1 MEAGGGAL
9 DGMGRGVSRLPR
21 PLVIAHRGASGELPE
36 NTLPAYEL
44 ALAQGSDMIEIDL
57 HTSRDGAIVI
67 THDASLERL
76 GGRGEVAD
84 ATLEEI
90 RRLDAGGGAAVP
102 TLGEVLDAYGARIP
116 FNLELKRS
124 SRGEYPGM
132 EAASV
137 EEVARRGLLEQTL
150 FSSFFDPVLDALRQV
165 SPKARLALLISPKF
179 PGGAIARAKK
189 VGAEALNPQRSL
201 VNRELVESAH
211 GEGLAVYVFTVDD
224 GEEMRRMLDIGV
236 DGLFTN
242 HPRRMRTLLASRQG
256 ADRVDRRSLA

>member
-1 MEAGGGAL
+1 
-9 DGMGRGVSRLPR
+9 MGRRVSRPAH

-44 ALAQGSDMIEIDL
+44 ALTQGSDMIEIDL

-90 RRLDAGGGAAVP
+90 RRLDAGGGARMPA
-102 TLGEVLDAYGARIP
+102 LEEVLDGFGGRIP

-124 SRGEYPGM
+124 SRAEYPGM
-132 EAASV
+132 EAAAV
-137 EEVARRGLLEQTL
+137 GEVARRGLLEQTL
-150 FSSFFDPVLDALRQV
+150 FSSFYDPVLEALREV
-165 SPKARLALLISPKF
+165 SPEVRIAVLVSRHIPEEAMERAR
-179 PGGAIARAKK
+179 R
-189 VGAEALNPQRSL
+189 VGAEALNPERPL
-201 VNRELVESAH
+201 VTRKLVEAAR

-224 GEEMRRMLDIGV
+224 PLEMHRLLDLGV

-242 HPRRMRTLLASRQG
+242 HPGRMRELLASRQG
-256 ADRVDRRSLA
+256 GDPPGRRLSA